1 MESRIHIGNEPLQRA
16 FGPFLLGLNTS
27 EERVSAVASALAG
40 EGGKFWREEF
50 GKWTVR
56 VVPVELLVPEVHRH
70 WRPLVHDAMLFV
82 VSKLSASRLAP
93 KIVEQIELPPDT
105 PPELRLLRF
114 IAKVPGLQ
122 KLGQVLAR
130 HRNLDPRLRR
140 ALIKLENGISDVS
153 IAEIRAIINKELKSR
168 IKAYEIEIEPD
179 VLSEASVSA
188 VVSFTWRNPQ
198 TRRRE
203 RGVFKVLKPHISSC
217 YAEDMKILG
226 HLARHLARK
235 HQTKGTRMGGFAETL
250 TEIRLLLEHEVD
262 FRREQAT
269 LANALHKYGSIRGV
283 RVPKLI
289 PLVSTPAIT
298 ALTYERG
305 RKVTEVHVRPAK
317 LRVQVAERLAE
328 ALLAAPALSVEKD
341 SIFHA
346 DPHAGN
352 VLYDRRRDELVILDW
367 ALTER
372 LTREQRKNVVL
383 MVMMMVLREAGGL
396 VDTIARLCQVR
407 PGQER
412 EEMRVIRTHVEHHL
426 DKLPLTR
433 LPGPVDAMK
442 LLDEIALE
450 GIRFPAALLMFRK
463 AIFTLE
469 GVVEDIAG
477 TRVHLDSVMA
487 RYVLAHWTDAIGSL
501 LTLFSLRDW
510 VVLDWSALTLTSRL
524 VTRELLR
531 RLRLLAGPTPAAIPG
546 HLQGSA

>member
-1 MESRIHIGNEPLQRA
+1 M
-16 FGPFLLGLNTS
+16 
-27 EERVSAVASALAG
+27 
-40 EGGKFWREEF
+40 
-50 GKWTVR
+50 
-56 VVPVELLVPEVHRH
+56 
-70 WRPLVHDAMLFV
+70 
-82 VSKLSASRLAP
+82 
-93 KIVEQIELPPDT
+93 
-105 PPELRLLRF
+105 
-114 IAKVPGLQ
+114 
-122 KLGQVLAR
+122 
-130 HRNLDPRLRR
+130 
-140 ALIKLENGISDVS
+140 
-153 IAEIRAIINKELKSR
+153 
-168 IKAYEIEIEPD
+168 
-179 VLSEASVSA
+179 
-188 VVSFTWRNPQ
+188 
-198 TRRRE
+198 
-203 RGVFKVLKPHISSC
+203 
-217 YAEDMKILG
+217 
-226 HLARHLARK
+226 
-235 HQTKGTRMGGFAETL
+235 
-250 TEIRLLLEHEVD
+250 
-262 FRREQAT
+262 
-269 LANALHKYGSIRGV
+269 
-283 RVPKLI
+283 
-289 PLVSTPAIT
+289 
-298 ALTYERG
+298 
-305 RKVTEVHVRPAK
+305 
-317 LRVQVAERLAE
+317 AERLAE